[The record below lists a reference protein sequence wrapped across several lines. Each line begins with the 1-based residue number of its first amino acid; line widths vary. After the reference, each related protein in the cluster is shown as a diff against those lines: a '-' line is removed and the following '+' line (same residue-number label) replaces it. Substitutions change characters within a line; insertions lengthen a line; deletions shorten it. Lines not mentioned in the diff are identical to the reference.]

1 MSWTEGNNLTS
12 NEPLSTVDP
21 LEAVL
26 GLRYRSPD
34 ARWGAELV
42 STLVGEARGEGFE
55 PEDGQDP
62 FVPDGFTV
70 FDLIGYY
77 QVNPNLTLN
86 LGLFN
91 LFDTDYERYSDV
103 RFLDSNDSLFD
114 LQQAR
119 FEQPGLNVQA
129 GVTWQF

>member
-1 MSWTEGNNLTS
+1 MQE
-12 NEPLSTVDP
+12 V
-21 LEAVL
+21 
-26 GLRYRSPD
+26 Y
-34 ARWGAELV
+34 
-42 STLVGEARGEGFE
+42 
-55 PEDGQDP
+55 
-62 FVPDGFTV
+62 
-70 FDLIGYY
+70 LIGYY

-91 LFDTDYERYSDV
+91 LLDTDYECYSDV
-103 RFLDSNDSLFD
+103 RFLDSNDELFN